1 MKPSALQL
9 PVGSTYKIV
18 YKKLQASV
26 FKHHLLRGSG
36 KLGSTARL
44 AHTFYF
50 IQGITLRFVIIKA
63 GPAMAW
69 GLTGSHE
76 RDWML

>member
-18 YKKLQASV
+18 YKKLQASI
-26 FKHHLLRGSG
+26 FKHRLLRGSG
-36 KLGSTARL
+36 KLGRTARL
-44 AHTFYF
+44 ADTFDC
-50 IQGITLRFVIIKA
+50 IQGITLRFVIFKA
-63 GPAMAW
+63 GPAMVW
-69 GLTGSHE
+69 GLTGSQE